1 MSQDPY
7 SGPPFS
13 GAPNPNVPGPDP
25 APALPPTQPFP
36 PAFGQQ
42 PGYPAQPPGYPPQ
55 PPAGYPQQPYGAPPS
70 PYEQPPQPYGQP
82 YGQPVFPQQPQ
93 FAPIPPAPP
102 KKKWTLP
109 IVLVSIAIVL
119 VLCVGGLVVIGMAHD
134 DSKDATTTSAD
145 ADPTTGSRTE
155 STTGS
160 TAAPAGDITVVE
172 PKTLG
177 GRAKLDT
184 KEFNAVT
191 ETMEDGLLTSYPGAT
206 KSFGAFY
213 GSPAKKNM
221 VMAIA
226 VAAPIPNPQLELDKN
241 FTNMSLTGLAVD
253 DVAEVDP
260 GSLGGSAKC
269 GNSETSGIDLAV
281 CVWSDDGSVGMLVW
295 YYSSAGK
302 AKAEFP
308 KLRAQMEQVK

>member
-36 PAFGQQ
+36 PAYGQQ
-42 PGYPAQPPGYPPQ
+42 PGYPPQQSGYPPQQPGYPPQ
-55 PPAGYPQQPYGAPPS
+55 QPGAYPQQPYGQ
-70 PYEQPPQPYGQP
+70 PYEQPQQPYGQP
-82 YGQPVFPQQPQ
+82 AYGQPVFPQQPQ
-93 FAPIPPAPP
+93 FPPIPPAAP
-102 KKKWTLP
+102 KKKWTVP

-119 VLCVGGLVVIGMAHD
+119 VLCIGGLAVIGMVSD
-134 DSKDATTTSAD
+134 DKDAT
-145 ADPTTGSRTE
+145 PTAGGGTE
-155 STTGS
+155 STQ
-160 TAAPAGDITVVE
+160 APAAADITVVE
-172 PKTLG
+172 PVTLG

-213 GSPAKKNM
+213 GAPAKKNM

-226 VAAPIPNPQLELDKN
+226 VAAPIPNPKLELDKN
-241 FTNMSLTGLAVD
+241 FTNMSLTGLSVD
-253 DVAEVDP
+253 NVAEVDA

-281 CVWSDDGSVGMLVW
+281 CVWSDKGSVGMLVW
-295 YYSSAGK
+295 YYSSAAK

-308 KLRAQMEQVK
+308 ELRAQMEQVK